1 MSRGAKWA
9 AWSVAAGIAVLYLM
23 TAGQYGVFRNELYF
37 IVCGRHPAFGYVDQP
52 PIVPLLAAATQV
64 AGVNIWL
71 LRLPAILAAA
81 ALVPLTV
88 AYATLLGAS
97 DARRLAIGCDDRER
111 HVAHRA
117 LGHTIDF
124 HVRSRSRLPPL
135 PISSRARTSAR
146 SRSRTSGGPESS
158 PASLSKR
165 GTESSC
171 WAIGLAVGFSSSVRA
186 RSSVRATVARRR
198 DRSAHRASQRRMAS
212 RTRFP
217 VSRTRPQRQFRKPHR
232 FAHRD
237 LPITQVFLMN
247 FLTRT
252 AVACRH
258 HRTICLKRLSAVP
271 ISCPSRSS

>member
-97 DARRLAIGCDDRER
+97 VRGAWVSAVMIASATLLTALSATLSTSTFEALTFTAVAYLITRAHFRKEPQSYIWAGVIAGLSFEARYGI
-111 HVAHRA
+111 VM
-117 LGHTIDF
+117 
-124 HVRSRSRLPPL
+124 
-135 PISSRARTSAR
+135 
-146 SRSRTSGGPESS
+146 
-158 PASLSKR
+158 
-165 GTESSC
+165 
-171 WAIGLAVGFSSSVRA
+171 WAIGLAVGV
-186 RSSVRATVARRR
+186 
-198 DRSAHRASQRRMAS
+198 
-212 RTRFP
+212 
-217 VSRTRPQRQFRKPHR
+217 
-232 FAHRD
+232 
-237 LPITQVFLMN
+237 L
-247 FLTRT
+247 
-252 AVACRH
+252 
-258 HRTICLKRLSAVP
+258 
-271 ISCPSRSS
+271 